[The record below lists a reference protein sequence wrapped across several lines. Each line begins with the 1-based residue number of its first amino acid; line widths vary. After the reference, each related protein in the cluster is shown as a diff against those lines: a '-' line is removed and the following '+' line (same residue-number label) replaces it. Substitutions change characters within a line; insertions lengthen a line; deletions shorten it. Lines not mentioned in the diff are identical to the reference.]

1 MGNQLVWNERYNIG
15 VDIIDKEHKKLF
27 SILNKLFDFGQQEE
41 KSQWVCQEAIK
52 YFRDHALKHFADEEA
67 YMVSIDYAGLEVH
80 RRIHRNFRERTI
92 PALERELELNKYS
105 PESVN
110 HFLGVCAGWLIGH
123 SLIEDHAIVS
133 GENVKQWENLQPEE
147 EQAVMSQTLAG
158 LLHSMFQLEARLIS
172 NCYGGEKFGD
182 GIYYRLIYRTR
193 DKKRWEFYLIFEE
206 QLIVSTIGSVMD
218 TSSEAVSV
226 MLMNA
231 SRYVAKQLVERMKE
245 HFPNSEQFELKEE
258 QLLTYDQFR
267 KVFEKQS
274 PQYSLLF
281 DTGKGYFAYCATAS
295 EQLQTEGGVSIIT
308 ENAMAEVGKYLSQN
322 KVEKTEISHKKK
334 VLVVDDSD
342 FMLKAMSDLLRE
354 DYEVLTAKSGMSA
367 IRGITLD
374 RPDLILLDYE
384 MPVCDGSQ
392 VLGMIRSEKEFAD
405 IPVIFLTSKVDKE
418 SVSKVIAL
426 KPEGYLSK
434 SMPPET
440 VKKEVDHFFEKKR
453 RVKK

>member
-80 RRIHRNFRERTI
+80 RRIHQNFRERTI

-158 LLHSMFQLEARLIS
+158 LLHSMFQLDARLIS

-231 SRYVAKQLVERMKE
+231 SRYVAKQLVERMKG
-245 HFPNSEQFELKEE
+245 HFPNSDQFELKEE
-258 QLLTYDQFR
+258 QLLTYEQFQ

-308 ENAMAEVGKYLSQN
+308 ENAMAEVGKYLNQN

-342 FMLKAMSDLLRE
+342 FMLRAMSDLLSD

-434 SMPPET
+434 SMSPEN